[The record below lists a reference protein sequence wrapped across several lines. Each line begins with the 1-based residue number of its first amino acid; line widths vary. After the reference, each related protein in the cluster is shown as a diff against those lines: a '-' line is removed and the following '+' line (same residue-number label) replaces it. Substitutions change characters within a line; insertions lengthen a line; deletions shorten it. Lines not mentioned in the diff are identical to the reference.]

1 MKGRSWRKPLD
12 LRPARH
18 APQLHAIQENC
29 AKRFLC
35 QASGHAI
42 LPGISHWLLTEL
54 FKEEV
59 A

>member
-18 APQLHAIQENC
+18 APQLHAIPENC